1 MGASTWSLLG
11 MAFGQGLRQ
20 LLIGLGVGV
29 VASLGLT
36 QALESMLVGV
46 KPVDPITLITVALV
60 LTGAGVLGSAIPAR
74 RAVKIDPIIALR
86 YQ

>member
-1 MGASTWSLLG
+1 